1 MNGSDVY
8 LECDVKANPPIKK
21 VEWFHSVGVRN
32 ISSPNVEAQLVSYRL
47 ILLRYNL
54 QDKQLHASRRIIISN
69 QTLVLQSIT
78 KASHGQ
84 YMCRATNLQ
93 GSVSSNDVY
102 VDVKCK

>member
-8 LECDVKANPPIKK
+8 LECDVKANPAIKK
-21 VEWFHSVGVRN
+21 VEWFHSVRTESVPIVVATKRN
-32 ISSPNVEAQLVSYRL
+32 RFNVWNPLFDH
-47 ILLRYNL
+47 L

-93 GSVSSNDVY
+93 GAVSSNDVY